1 MGLGVETA
9 RESCRLSAGGKVG
22 SARTAGGFFDV
33 LVGEPFFLAGRC
45 TGSTTTGACGGVMT
59 TERAQVGATIA
70 TVVSRAWANADEQA
84 QASASASTGQI
95 PGLLKPRVSTTF
107 LVDPIE
113 P

>member
-1 MGLGVETA
+1 MGLGVEA
-9 RESCRLSAGGKVG
+9 AWESCRLSAGGKEG
-22 SARTAGGFFDV
+22 SARTAGGFFDA
-33 LVGEPFFLAGRC
+33 LVGETFFLAGRC
-45 TGSTTTGACGGVMT
+45 TGSTATGACGGVMT

-70 TVVSRAWANADEQA
+70 TVVSRAWAKADEQA
-84 QASASASTGQI
+84 QASASTGQI